1 MSRESKTSGNNVYAQ
16 KEYKMERV
24 LIDAFIVPEE
34 SKAAFLERTRRVQSF
49 IRNLPGFV
57 EGFLYE
63 QKDGES
69 RYNFL
74 TTAVWK
80 NEEAFESARRAVA
93 IEFQKQGFN
102 PQETRQKLKIES
114 ERSTYERSPY

>member
-1 MSRESKTSGNNVYAQ
+1 V
-16 KEYKMERV
+16 ERV
-24 LIDAFIVPEE
+24 LIDTFVVPEE
-34 SKAAFLERTRRVQSF
+34 SKAAFLEAARRAQSF
-49 IRNLPGFV
+49 IRTLPDFV

-80 NEEAFESARRAVA
+80 NDEAFENALKAVA
-93 IEFQKQGFN
+93 AEFQRQGFN
-102 PQETRQKLKIES
+102 PQQTAKALGGGEDTVNLRKVSLLAEAS
-114 ERSTYERSPY
+114 YTSAWLTNRRCL